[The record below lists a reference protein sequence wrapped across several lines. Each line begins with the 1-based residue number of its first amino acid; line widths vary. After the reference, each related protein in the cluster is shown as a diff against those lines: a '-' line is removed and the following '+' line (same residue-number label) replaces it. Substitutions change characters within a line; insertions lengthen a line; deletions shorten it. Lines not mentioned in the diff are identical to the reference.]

1 MNKKPN
7 RRSALKVLL
16 TGSAALVAAPLLPT
30 SAACSP
36 STHSL
41 KNNIQHAVCRWC
53 FNDLTVDQL
62 CIEAK
67 KMGIKGI
74 DLVGPKDWPTLQKHG
89 LVSSMCNGAE
99 ISLVK
104 GWNDTSLHATLI
116 KNYTEHIE
124 LVAAAGY
131 KNLICFSGNRNGMDD
146 ETGLKNSAAGLQQ
159 IMALAEKK
167 GVVIQMEL
175 LNSKVDHKDYM
186 CDRTAWGVEL
196 CKRIGSPNFKL
207 LYDIYHMQ
215 IDEGDVMRTIKD
227 NHTFIGHYHTAGVPG
242 RHEIDDTQELFYP
255 AIMRTIVET
264 GFTDFVAQE
273 FIPTAKDKLVSLKKA
288 VEICDV

>member
-1 MNKKPN
+1 KKPN

-89 LVSSMCNGAE
+89 LVS
-99 ISLVK
+99 
-104 GWNDTSLHATLI
+104 
-116 KNYTEHIE
+116 
-124 LVAAAGY
+124 
-131 KNLICFSGNRNGMDD
+131 
-146 ETGLKNSAAGLQQ
+146 
-159 IMALAEKK
+159 
-167 GVVIQMEL
+167 
-175 LNSKVDHKDYM
+175 
-186 CDRTAWGVEL
+186 
-196 CKRIGSPNFKL
+196 
-207 LYDIYHMQ
+207 
-215 IDEGDVMRTIKD
+215 
-227 NHTFIGHYHTAGVPG
+227 
-242 RHEIDDTQELFYP
+242 
-255 AIMRTIVET
+255 
-264 GFTDFVAQE
+264 
-273 FIPTAKDKLVSLKKA
+273 
-288 VEICDV
+288 